1 MEVSDIRREYVLG
14 GLAEGDLA
22 ADPVAQLRAW
32 LDQAIAADPHDA
44 TAMTLATADREG
56 RPSARIVLLKGFD
69 ARGLVFYTHYD
80 SRKGRDLAENPR
92 AALVFF
98 WPSLDRQVRV
108 EGTAE
113 RTSREESAAYFA
125 SRPLG
130 SRLGAWAS
138 HQDRVLS
145 GREELERAL
154 ERARERF
161 ADGDV
166 PLPDGWGG
174 LRLRPEAWEFW
185 QGRESRLHD
194 RFRYRSI
201 AQGWAIER
209 LSP

>member
-80 SRKGRDLAENPR
+80 SRKGRELAENPR

-98 WPSLDRQVRV
+98 WPFLDRQVRV
-108 EGTAE
+108 EGTVE

-154 ERARERF
+154 ERARQRF

-166 PLPDGWGG
+166 PLPDDWGG
-174 LRLRPEAWEFW
+174 LRLRPAAWEFW